1 MSWDVRKDVVGAKNW
16 QEENGIFL
24 KTNGR
29 RSEQTKKK
37 QGFSYTWYLTFIRPY
52 WFRFFTQA
60 WAYHA
65 LTAVDLF
72 RSDPPCMSSSLRMAA
87 PLNGYKPRSFC

>member
-16 QEENGIFL
+16 HEENGIFL

-37 QGFSYTWYLTFIRPY
+37 QGFSSVSYTHLTLP
-52 WFRFFTQA
+52 TKA
-60 WAYHA
+60 
-65 LTAVDLF
+65 
-72 RSDPPCMSSSLRMAA
+72 
-87 PLNGYKPRSFC
+87 